1 MENEKLTSKYS
12 DQEELINRLQKE
24 LHLKTQCL
32 SLIAHDFVGIN
43 RNIMWILDALEKG
56 IITQEIFSNMLPEL
70 KSGTLTNQKTIDSTI
85 AWVNSQRVDFIPN
98 NIEIKSLTLF
108 DSIRNNLTNEFQK
121 KNIDFSYEGDHNQ
134 TIISDAVLIN
144 FILNKLVENA
154 IKYSYDG
161 GHIFFRIFPTSFN
174 TINLIIEDNGMGM
187 NEQVRKNLFTLNG
200 SPYLGTANEKGAGFS
215 LIVVKDIADLL
226 GISIEIISS
235 ENNGTKI
242 ELIIPHT

>member
-1 MENEKLTSKYS
+1 MENEKLASKHS

-24 LHLKTQCL
+24 LRLKTQCL

-85 AWVNSQRVDFIPN
+85 TWVNSQRIDFIPN
-98 NIEIKSLTLF
+98 NIEIKSLELF
-108 DSIRNNLTNEFQK
+108 DSIRNNLLNELQK
-121 KNIDFSYEGDHNQ
+121 KNISFSYEGDHNQ
-134 TIISDAVLIN
+134 TIVSDAVLIN

-161 GHIFFRIFPTSFN
+161 GHIYFRIFPTSFN

-187 NEQVRKNLFTLNG
+187 NEQVIQNLFTLNG